1 MPKDPPS
8 GTVLPVAAGSTL
20 NVAFTCDN
28 GEHKVVSFAAE
39 INGLGPW
46 APART
51 KAMPVVPFESGQ
63 LVVAISPAADAE
75 PGDYPFSL
83 KLFCDDD
90 PVEPNGSVDLVMRV
104 TGVGEPTRPPEPEEP
119 AAIVPP
125 APPLEEKPKVVPIPE
140 PEPVMAVKPDPKPDP
155 KPAAPPPKPPEPKV
169 VTLSDPVAP
178 EEETDPVI
186 EFAADQ
192 VVVNPA
198 EGTRLYVKPGEKLLV
213 RISIRNDQDGVRTY
227 VLQEDRSLPSDWIG
241 LVRDQVNITPGGT
254 GDVAFA
260 LKPPPN
266 AEPASYPF
274 TVSSGILGRGLVPCH
289 LVLTVQSTPAV
300 TLAAKR
306 DAVSV
311 GPFARNVPFELSVA
325 TAGNADT
332 AYRISVVDDSP
343 SPDGAERERTDVYET
358 PTWQYLFDKEVETL
372 ETPSAGRTP
381 PPVPHRLRL
390 GRKGTWW
397 FGWRET
403 HKVKVVAVPVT
414 DVTNGGKAGNE
425 IALTASRWRLLPMPA
440 FVVFPLVALLMVLL
454 ASGGDDFRVVN
465 GLPGDDGTYYVVGT
479 EPNQP
484 KLDVRLAWNAPFY
497 SVLKLEKTDRG
508 QVKVVEKSGKQAS
521 DAAEVIEY
529 GQAQRVTYELGS
541 KFFGR
546 GDKADVRLVP
556 NRTKDMLQL
565 SLGGAPVKTTPTKT
579 EIGEA
584 RVPVTTREVTV
595 IVPNTGAASLNFRNL
610 TGKGRVNG
618 QTIVLW
624 TVRNPAGYRISDF
637 LTRQGDNQVI
647 NPGAAPS
654 AKISLDVA
662 NPPTEEESIWELLTT
677 DGSYQLL
684 RIKLKKGAQ

>member
-39 INGLGPW
+39 ITGLGPW

-90 PVEPNGSVDLVMRV
+90 PVEANGAVDLVMRV
-104 TGVGEPTRPPEPEEP
+104 IPANSPATSPAIPVTKEETVEPPKPPE
-119 AAIVPP
+119 
-125 APPLEEKPKVVPIPE
+125 EEKPKVVPIPE
-140 PEPVMAVKPDPKPDP
+140 PVVVAKPEP
-155 KPAAPPPKPPEPKV
+155 KPAPPPPKPPEPKI
-169 VTLSDPVAP
+169 VTLPDPVVA
-178 EEETDPVI
+178 EEEPDPVI
-186 EFAADQ
+186 DFAADQ

-227 VLQEDRSLPSDWIG
+227 VLQEDRSLPSDWIA

-274 TVSSGILGRGLVPCH
+274 TVSSGILGRGLLPCH

-300 TLAAKR
+300 TLSAKK

-311 GPFARNVPFELSVA
+311 GPFARLIPFELAVA

-332 AYRISVVDDSP
+332 AYRVSVVDDSP
-343 SPDGAERERTDVYET
+343 APDGLERGRVDVYET
-358 PTWQYLFDKEVETL
+358 PTWQYLFDKECETL
-372 ETPSAGRTP
+372 ESPSAGRTP

-397 FGWRET
+397 FGWRES

-425 IALTASRWRLLPMPA
+425 VALTASRWRLLPMPA
-440 FVVFPLVALLMVLL
+440 FVMFPLFALLLVLL
-454 ASGGDDFRVVN
+454 ASGGDDFRVLN
-465 GLPGDDGTYYVVGT
+465 GLQGDDGTYYVVGT

-497 SVLKLEKTDRG
+497 SVLKLEKVDRG
-508 QVKVVEKSGKQAS
+508 RVKPIEKSGKQAT

-546 GDKADVRLVP
+546 GEKADVRLVP
-556 NRTKDMLQL
+556 NRTKDMLRL
-565 SLGGAPVKTTPTKT
+565 SLGGALVKTTPTKT
-579 EIGEA
+579 EVGEA
-584 RVPVTTREVTV
+584 RVPITTREVTV
-595 IVPNTGAASLNFRNL
+595 VVPSIGTASLNFQNL

-654 AKISLDVA
+654 AKISLDPA
-662 NPPTEEESIWELLTT
+662 NPPTEEESVWELLTT